1 MKKII
6 IISFYILCLSLS
18 TVFAQI
24 DSQWRGPNRDGVYPN
39 ETLLKQWPAEGP
51 KLLFSIKGLEKGY
64 SSAAVTT
71 DRIYLTGESG
81 GTGSLFAF
89 DKVGKSLWKSSY
101 GPEWDGSHPGS
112 RTTPTVVG
120 DKIYLLSA
128 QGQAL
133 CFDTKGKK
141 LWTVD
146 MMKEFGARNLE
157 WGVTESPL
165 VDGDRVFF
173 TPGGNNVLVVALDRN
188 SGKTIWEIKGNGE
201 TSGYCTPVLVKHGS
215 RRLILTMSGNAL
227 VAIDADTGKQLW
239 SKSHITDY
247 VMNANTPIY
256 HEDNVFAFSGYGT
269 GGQMFKISSDGK
281 SAEKVWD
288 TKFMDSQMGGAVL
301 MNSYIYGGGH
311 NKRGWYCLDW
321 KSGNIQYSTREL
333 GGKGNIIFADGL
345 LYLYSERGD
354 VALVMPNPQK
364 FEPISSFRMRDGS
377 GPHWAHLVINNGKLF
392 VRHGDVLNVY
402 DIAR

>member
-6 IISFYILCLSLS
+6 ILSLMVLIVS
-18 TVFAQI
+18 YSALFAQI

-39 ETLLKQWPAEGP
+39 ETLLKQWPTEGP
-51 KLLFSIKGLEKGY
+51 KLLFSIKGLEEGY

-71 DRIYLTGESG
+71 NRIYLTGESG
-81 GTGSLFAF
+81 GTGYLFAF
-89 DKVGKSLWKSSY
+89 DKSGKSLWKSSY

-120 DKIYLLSA
+120 DKIYILSA
-128 QGQAL
+128 EGKAL

-141 LWTVD
+141 IWAID
-146 MMKEFGARNLE
+146 MMKQFGARNLE

-165 VDGDRVFF
+165 VDGERVFF
-173 TPGGNNVLVVALDRN
+173 TPGGRNVLVVALDRN
-188 SGKTIWEIKGNGE
+188 SGKTIWKIKGNGE
-201 TSGYCTPVLVKHGS
+201 TSGYCSPVLVKYEN

-227 VAIDADTGKQLW
+227 VAIDADTGEQLW

-256 HEDNVFAFSGYGT
+256 HEGNVFAFSGYGT
-269 GGQMFKISSDGK
+269 GGQMFKLSVDGK
-281 SAEKVWD
+281 SAEKVWSSSTID
-288 TKFMDSQMGGAVL
+288 NQMGGAIL
-301 MNSYIYGGGH
+301 LDGYIYASGHKNKKWHCLNWATGKVQFSAREFGG
-311 NKRGWYCLDW
+311 RG
-321 KSGNIQYSTREL
+321 NTT
-333 GGKGNIIFADGL
+333 FADGM

-354 VALVMPNPQK
+354 VALVKPNPQK
-364 FEPISSFRMRDGS
+364 FEAISSFRMRDGS
-377 GPHWAHLVINNGKLF
+377 GPHWAHLVIKSGRLY

-402 DIAR
+402 DISK